1 MADCVEGK
9 SPVGKR
15 QRDQGCGV
23 FQKTRSFSIGY
34 GKEFVGLQE
43 AEEFQGGNR
52 GKHIGTEEGF
62 WPEAL

>member
-1 MADCVEGK
+1 MVK
-9 SPVGKR
+9 SSWVYK
-15 QRDQGCGV
+15 
-23 FQKTRSFSIGY
+23 K
-34 GKEFVGLQE
+34 